1 MALKGTKHYIIT
13 GLFSILPITATYWI
27 IVYLFQ
33 FFSDP
38 GAIILEA
45 IFKDNIPIYIP
56 ELAGFI
62 LTILFIYIIG
72 RLVSNVLGKRLYQW
86 FEKLLSRIPIV
97 NAVYKTIKQI
107 TSSISNPE
115 RQAFKKVVFIEYPR
129 KELWTMSM
137 VTGESINE
145 SGEEFYHIFVPT
157 TPNPTSGF
165 MLYILQKDTIK
176 TDITIE
182 EGLKII
188 ISGGMLAPTKNKLEV
203 DNVTY

>member
-1 MALKGTKHYIIT
+1 MSIKGSKHYIIT
-13 GLFSILPITATYWI
+13 GLISILPITATYWI

-38 GAIILEA
+38 GAVILEA
-45 IFKDNIPIYIP
+45 IFKDNIPLYIP

-62 LTILFIYIIG
+62 ITILFIYIIG

-86 FEKLLSRIPIV
+86 FENLLARIPIV

-115 RQAFKKVVFIEYPR
+115 RQAFKQVVFIEYPR
-129 KELWTMSM
+129 KGIWTMSM

-145 SGEEFYHIFVPT
+145 SGEKFYHVFVPT

-188 ISGGMLAPTKNKLEV
+188 ISGGMLAPTKNELETN
-203 DNVTY
+203 NVT